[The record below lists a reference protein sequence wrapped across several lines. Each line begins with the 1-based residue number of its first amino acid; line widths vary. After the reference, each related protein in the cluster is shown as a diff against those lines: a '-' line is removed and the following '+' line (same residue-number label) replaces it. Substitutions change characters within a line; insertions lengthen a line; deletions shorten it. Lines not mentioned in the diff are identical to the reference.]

1 VIAQRYP
8 ARRQGRWRHLL
19 IAPTAIWTILFSLVP
34 IALLVVYSFARV
46 DLVTFDIDFV
56 WSFESYRR
64 IWSDVYLRTLVRS
77 VGISVAATVICLV
90 IGYPVALT
98 IARRRGR
105 AQTMLLIGIM
115 VPFWTSLVVRTYGLV
130 DLLADSGPIAD
141 GLRAV
146 GLLDGRLDV
155 LYSPWGVAIGVVY
168 DYLPLMVLPI
178 YVTLERIDPILLVA
192 ASDLGAN
199 RRRALWRV
207 TVPLSKPGI
216 AAGCILVGIPA
227 LGEYVIPAILGG
239 DKTLMYGNVLSDQFL
254 VVGDTPFGSALAISL
269 MVMVGAVAI
278 VTRLGTRSSVSG
290 GIAGARS
297 AATT

>member
-1 VIAQRYP
+1 MIERRRP
-8 ARRQGRWRHLL
+8 ATRPGLWRHLL
-19 IAPTAIWTILFSLVP
+19 IAPTAIWTILFSLAP
-34 IALLVVYSFARV
+34 ISLLAVYSFAQV
-46 DLVTFDIDFV
+46 DLVTFDVDFI
-56 WSFESYRR
+56 WTTDSYQR
-64 IWSDVYLRTLVRS
+64 IWGDVYVRTLVRS
-77 VGISVAATVICLV
+77 IGISLAATVICLV

-105 AQTMLLIGIM
+105 AQTLLLIGIM

-141 GLRAV
+141 GLRAAGV
-146 GLLDGRLDV
+146 LDGRLDV

-178 YVTLERIDPILLVA
+178 YVTLERIDPMLLVA
-192 ASDLGAN
+192 ASDLGAS

-278 VTRLGTRSSVSG
+278 VTSLGTRPTD
-290 GIAGARS
+290 GARTAGS
-297 AATT
+297 T

>member
-1 VIAQRYP
+1 MTTTRP
-8 ARRQGRWRHLL
+8 TTWRRGPMRWLL
-19 IAPTAIWTILFSLVP
+19 VVPTVAWTVLFSLIP
-34 IALLVVYSFARV
+34 LLLLARYSLGRV
-46 DLVTFDIDFV
+46 DLVTFDVDFV
-56 WSFESYRR
+56 WTAENYRR
-64 IWSDVYLRTLVRS
+64 IPDGVYLRTLLRS
-77 VGISVAATVICLV
+77 IGISTAATVICLV

-105 AQTMLLIGIM
+105 RQTMMLVGIM

-141 GLRAV
+141 ALRAIGV
-146 GLLDGRLDV
+146 LDGRLDV

-178 YVTLERIDPILLVA
+178 YVALERIDPFLLDA
-192 ASDLGAN
+192 ASDLGATN
-199 RRRALWRV
+199 RRALAKI

-216 AAGCILVGIPA
+216 AAGCVLVGIPA

-254 VVGDTPFGSALAISL
+254 VVGDTAFGSALAVSL
-269 MVMVGAVAI
+269 MALVGVVAI
-278 VTRLGTRSSVSG
+278 ATSLMRGRP
-290 GIAGARS
+290 AS
-297 AATT
+297 AAVGT